1 MPSRRTNPIVPG
13 IIIAASIVVA
23 AGLAIY
29 ENEPLRL
36 WLEERRRQI
45 ALAFYDFGD
54 NINPDTQSRSGES
67 HSAEASRQR
76 RLEIVRRNRAALIR
90 RAREEGIAVDLD
102 ELSALGREQQEMEQ
116 RRPSNTSFD
125 SLVRQDGT
133 LRVEPEKS
141 QATGSAARS
150 STVNSALRQRGP
162 GARGLA
168 AGAAFANPFD
178 DEAQILFDQEMI
190 GPGEGEIPQS
200 QAPSSIRAISP
211 RPAST
216 VPTVIDVPVYETSS
230 TQSQPQSQYKTDEEL
245 EAEIEEAIR
254 RSLQDIPSPSTATL
268 VDISTPLP
276 PSPGTLSPA
285 VSADL
290 AGLDDSLYALPSP
303 RAETAF
309 SQSYHPEA
317 LTIDAVATESAI
329 PVAEEEAIGS
339 QTPRIAHPMSPRSD
353 MSEFGSALSSALSS
367 ALPSTT
373 GPIDEAE
380 VHSLASDDEVFDAR
394 SEAGMSEAYSLV
406 GASTPGSW
414 TDVDTDNE
422 GEEMNGSRAARA

>member
-1 MPSRRTNPIVPG
+1 MPSRRANPIVPG

-23 AGLAIY
+23 AGIAIY

-45 ALAFYDFGD
+45 ALAFYEFGD
-54 NINPDTQSRSGES
+54 NINPDTQSGSGEQD
-67 HSAEASRQR
+67 SAEASRQR

-102 ELSALGREQQEMEQ
+102 ELSALGRQQQEMEQ

-125 SLVRQDGT
+125 SIIGQDGS
-133 LRVEPEKS
+133 LKEGSARS
-141 QATGSAARS
+141 QATGSAVRS
-150 STVNSALRQRGP
+150 STVDSGLRHRGA

-178 DEAQILFDQEMI
+178 DEAQLLFDQEMI
-190 GPGEGEIPQS
+190 GPAEGEVPQS
-200 QAPSSIRAISP
+200 QPPSSIRTISP

-216 VPTVIDVPVYETSS
+216 IPSLIDIPIYETSS
-230 TQSQPQSQYKTDEEL
+230 TQGQPQSQYKSDEEL

-254 RSLQDIPSPSTATL
+254 RSLQDVPSPSTATL
-268 VDISTPLP
+268 FDAATPLP
-276 PSPGTLSPA
+276 LSSGTLSPM
-285 VSADL
+285 VTADL
-290 AGLDDSLYALPSP
+290 TGLDDSLYALPSP
-303 RAETAF
+303 RALVPTI
-309 SQSYHPEA
+309 A
-317 LTIDAVATESAI
+317 LDAVVSEPAA
-329 PVAEEEAIGS
+329 PVPEEEAAGS
-339 QTPRIAHPMSPRSD
+339 QTPRTAHPMSPRSD
-353 MSEFGSALSSALSS
+353 MSDFGSALSSALSS
-367 ALPSTT
+367 AVPSTT
-373 GPIDEAE
+373 GPVDEVD

-422 GEEMNGSRAARA
+422 GEEMNGSRATRA